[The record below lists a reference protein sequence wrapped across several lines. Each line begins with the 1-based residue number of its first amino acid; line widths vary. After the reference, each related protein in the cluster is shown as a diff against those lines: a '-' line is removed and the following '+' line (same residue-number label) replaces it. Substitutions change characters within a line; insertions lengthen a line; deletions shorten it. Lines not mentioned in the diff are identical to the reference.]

1 MPNDAHLLR
10 FLRARDFNLDKVS
23 RCVIVV
29 HVNITG
35 TDIKVEKIKICKNH
49 INTVEG
55 EQSVKD
61 YHLNNT

>member
-35 TDIKVEKIKICKNH
+35 TDIKVEKNE
-49 INTVEG
+49 NM
-55 EQSVKD
+55 
-61 YHLNNT
+61 